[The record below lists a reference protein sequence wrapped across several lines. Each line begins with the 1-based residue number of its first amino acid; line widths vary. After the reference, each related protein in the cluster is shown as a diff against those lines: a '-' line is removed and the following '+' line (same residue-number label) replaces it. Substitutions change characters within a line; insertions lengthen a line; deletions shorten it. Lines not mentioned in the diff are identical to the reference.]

1 MSTIP
6 AFVGLVAKCHS
17 LAVREIDRPSLTRAE
32 AFREERRGEETVGF
46 KWGEE
51 E

>member
-6 AFVGLVAKCHS
+6 GFVGLVAKCHS
-17 LAVREIDRPSLTRAE
+17 LAVREIDRPSLIRAE
-32 AFREERRGEETVGF
+32 AFRKERRGEETVGF